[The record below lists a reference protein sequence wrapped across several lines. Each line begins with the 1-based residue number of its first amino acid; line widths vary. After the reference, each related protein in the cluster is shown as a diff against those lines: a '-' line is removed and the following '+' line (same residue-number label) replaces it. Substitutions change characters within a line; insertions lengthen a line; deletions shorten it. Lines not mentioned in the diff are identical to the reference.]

1 MPLIKGGVL
10 ADDDWAQVGDDESLP
25 ADRPAIVSLKRWQ
38 TERESLRRRNVPIGV
53 RLQSSEPA
61 KEIAADV
68 DRLELIAVEFPT
80 FRDGRGFSTAR
91 LLRERY
97 GFKGELRATGNV
109 FRDQF
114 LFMHR
119 CGFDAYEVAD
129 LREAEAFAA
138 ALASYSVVYQRTGDG
153 RAPAAALRQLRRAA
167 E

>member
-10 ADDDWAQVGDDESLP
+10 VDDDWAGAGDDEPLP
-25 ADRPAIVSLKRWQ
+25 ADRPVTVSLKRWQ
-38 TERESLRRRNVPIGV
+38 AERETLRRRNAPVGV
-53 RLQSSEPA
+53 RLGSADQA
-61 KEIAADV
+61 KEIAADL
-68 DRLELIAVEFPT
+68 DRLGLVAIKFPT

-97 GFKGELRATGNV
+97 GFTGELRATGNV

-129 LREAEAFAA
+129 VREAEAFAA
-138 ALASYSVVYQRTGDG
+138 ALASFSVVYQRTGDG
-153 RAPAAALRQLRRAA
+153 RAPAPALRHLRRAA

>member
-1 MPLIKGGVL
+1 VL
-10 ADDDWAQVGDDESLP
+10 VDDAWVGVGDDEPLP
-25 ADRPAIVSLKRWQ
+25 AEAAVIVSLTRWQ
-38 TERESLRRRNVPIGV
+38 ADRETLRRRNAPVGV
-53 RLQSSEPA
+53 RLGSAEPA
-61 KEIAADV
+61 KEIAADL
-68 DRLELIAVEFPT
+68 DRLELVAIEFPT

-129 LREAEAFAA
+129 AREAHAFAA
-138 ALASYSVVYQRTGDG
+138 ALASFSVVYQRTGDG
-153 RAPAAALRQLRRAA
+153 RVPATALRQVRRAA